1 MKGTDNMEKDAIK
14 DVNEKE
20 YDYSVAEI
28 MEELIRDD
36 TWEQDEM
43 KRRVAVG
50 MLTHELGSM

>member
-1 MKGTDNMEKDAIK
+1 MKGTGNMEKDAIK

-20 YDYSVAEI
+20 SDYSVAEI

-50 MLTHELGSM
+50 MLMHELGSM